1 MYGTRGQL
9 ARLLKYAT
17 PSKDSHP
24 GTEAKTEIK
33 SEPNDVSTDP
43 MDCDEAAG
51 STTDQGYSSSQEYI
65 RKLQNT
71 VATLESDL
79 KKSKNL
85 RNKQSREIHKLRDS
99 VKRSSMHIADLKKS
113 QAENTSHPNQSR
125 QDLLNQIQ
133 ALEETLQEQYD
144 EFTQDNDE
152 LAHRLSALQ
161 RLRKDER
168 TYLTEKNQ
176 DLLHQLEK
184 TQADLHSTSNDLR
197 KIQDSIF
204 TRSHSE
210 WPVEDDCKIRED
222 VARIS
227 RDIRAWAKTYGASG
241 ESIPTRPIVVD
252 EEGLNEFTRK
262 VSSVAKISNFDEIRS
277 MKHAFLLLAALLA
290 EEIRLLIF
298 KSPFFWL
305 KGNKKTTYSWLDQA
319 FLEMCKYRPSEAQT
333 WRVEL
338 MHVLCGNGDKT
349 ENDKTVAATVF
360 QNRVTKLCKDFS
372 KDFFSSS
379 EAMMLK
385 VMDAEELARCGQDLE
400 KLVTRA
406 VSIYVKLQTQP
417 SVYKW
422 SQPTKFLG
430 KPFSVASDCMK
441 ADRLHKIDEDENDTA
456 MDGAQV
462 KIVLSPAV
470 FAYGNAQGEDIE
482 GRRCIAKAVVYLE

>member
-1 MYGTRGQL
+1 MPQNSILLLRQVSTLHPHTHTSTSNSDRLYLALPHSLFQDTLSEFSLTWLAMYGTRGQL

-51 STTDQGYSSSQEYI
+51 STTDQGYSSPQEYI

-241 ESIPTRPIVVD
+241 ESIPTRPIVVASTSSR
-252 EEGLNEFTRK
+252 GKFRVSRRFLISTR
-262 VSSVAKISNFDEIRS
+262 S
-277 MKHAFLLLAALLA
+277 
-290 EEIRLLIF
+290 
-298 KSPFFWL
+298 
-305 KGNKKTTYSWLDQA
+305 
-319 FLEMCKYRPSEAQT
+319 
-333 WRVEL
+333 
-338 MHVLCGNGDKT
+338 
-349 ENDKTVAATVF
+349 
-360 QNRVTKLCKDFS
+360 
-372 KDFFSSS
+372 
-379 EAMMLK
+379 
-385 VMDAEELARCGQDLE
+385 
-400 KLVTRA
+400 
-406 VSIYVKLQTQP
+406 
-417 SVYKW
+417 
-422 SQPTKFLG
+422 
-430 KPFSVASDCMK
+430 
-441 ADRLHKIDEDENDTA
+441 
-456 MDGAQV
+456 GA
-462 KIVLSPAV
+462 
-470 FAYGNAQGEDIE
+470 
-482 GRRCIAKAVVYLE
+482 